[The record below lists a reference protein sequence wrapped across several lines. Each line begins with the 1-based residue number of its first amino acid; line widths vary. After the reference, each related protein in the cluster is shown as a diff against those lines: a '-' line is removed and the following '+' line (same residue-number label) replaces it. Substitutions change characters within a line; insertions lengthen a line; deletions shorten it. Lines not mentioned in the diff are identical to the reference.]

1 MDNPEH
7 AAGQHPPAHPVR
19 RHLPWRHWA
28 VAAAAILAATLAW
41 RFTPLAQVVTP
52 QNVIAWT
59 HRLAEHWWAPLVL
72 MLAYTPASVVMFPRP
87 LITLALVVA
96 FGPWHGFAYSMTGIL
111 LAALAAYAVGRMMDA
126 GRVRRMTGDRLY
138 RLAGVLRERGLVTMT
153 ALRLVPLAPFAVE
166 SMFAGAVRIRVWH
179 YLAGTFLGL
188 SPGVLTATVFGD
200 QLEAAVNDPSRL
212 NYPLIAAV
220 LLILLAG
227 TFAVRRWFAR
237 LEREHCD

>member
-1 MDNPEH
+1 MHPSKDASP
-7 AAGQHPPAHPVR
+7 QHPDAGHI
-19 RHLPWRHWA
+19 RHRLPWRHWVIA
-28 VAAAAILAATLAW
+28 GVVILAAALAW
-41 RFTPLAQVVTP
+41 RFTPLAEVVTP
-52 QNVIAWT
+52 QKVLDWT
-59 HRLAEHWWAPLVL
+59 HRLADYWWAPLVL
-72 MLAYTPASVVMFPRP
+72 MLAYTPASIVMFPRP

-111 LAALAAYAVGRMMDA
+111 LAALVAYLIGRMMDSE
-126 GRVRRMTGDRLY
+126 RVRRMTGDRLY
-138 RLAGVLRERGLVTMT
+138 RIAGVLRQRGLVTMT

-166 SMFAGAVRIRVWH
+166 SLFAGAIRIRLWH
-179 YLAGTFLGL
+179 YVAGTFLGL

-227 TFAVRRWFAR
+227 TYAVRRWLHR
-237 LEREHCD
+237 LEREHCN